1 MNLLSTLPCARL
13 DYFAEAN
20 CLHSHKYTQL
30 PLIPVEQFLAEHP
43 EHADADENA
52 LMTARIDHEHA
63 GREALESQRQGLL
76 KKKLGLVA
84 ENKKRKDDLAALDK
98 DLETFIDVC
107 ILFHCLKTMLTWFYR
122 RRSP

>member
-1 MNLLSTLPCARL
+1 M
-13 DYFAEAN
+13 
-20 CLHSHKYTQL
+20 HSHKYTQL

-63 GREALESQRQGLL
+63 EREALESQRQGLL

-107 ILFHCLKTMLTWFYR
+107 TQDYR
-122 RRSP
+122 IPNYANFVPKAAKPIITTFEKVI